1 MSEEIKQND
10 SELDSLIKTKLDEA
24 VTSPTAEDGSAPLVV
39 DDTKTPL
46 QQMQEYNEK
55 NQGLVINKADYT
67 SSDGSI
73 ELKGNPADDRRDTEY
88 DEYMKEMD
96 DMIETAQSVK
106 VTKAPQNPIEMAA
119 MIDQLDTLTRQ
130 RRGDKIEKPVDRD
143 GNVIER
149 AETELTPLMVNGE
162 KTTFFDT
169 SASPDNKGD
178 DENTTENGETAGDPP
193 SDDDIGMSE
202 EDLKHEKM
210 VNIIIDKT
218 GIGVENRI
226 EFSEEEKE
234 KLSLANEIRVT
245 TVETLE
251 LESCD
256 IVAPDKSFVENIDA
270 SEITIG
276 NTIVPCVSSGYKA
289 TMKGAGYGQLG
300 DLLINPQTSPF
311 DKYYKA
317 YSIIYNCLVNTTIGK
332 FNSFDEFLKKTSWLD
347 MNVLLYGIIVSTFP
361 EIDGIQLTC
370 ERCRKSFEHKYVVR
384 DLFDI
389 RAAST
394 AYLEKFDQ
402 LLELRGED
410 VMKFNKEAPIYHQR
424 LIKLPNSNW
433 IIKCGISTAYDYL
446 YQRVNNVNNED
457 WAKTHP
463 DDVNQILYSNAEFVS
478 VVRGIGI
485 PRADGKI
492 VMYEGF
498 DDIINAIYKLPA
510 DDMAILNSVL
520 TKFYMDY
527 FVTFSIKN
535 TKCPNCGNTADTR
548 DVDLY
553 QLVFIKL
560 QLLMSTAINTELMPR
575 I

>member
-1 MSEEIKQND
+1 MSEEIKNND
-10 SELDSLIKTKLDEA
+10 SELDDLIKSKLDEA
-24 VTSPTAEDGSAPLVV
+24 VDSTTEEVSKTPYVL

-55 NQGLVINKADYT
+55 NQGLIINNADYT
-67 SSDGSI
+67 SSDGNI

-96 DMIETAQSVK
+96 DMIETAKTVK
-106 VTKAPQNPIEMAA
+106 LTKAPENPIEMAA

-130 RRGDKIEKPVDRD
+130 RRGDKIEKPLDKD

-149 AETELTPLMVNGE
+149 AETELTPLSVNG
-162 KTTFFDT
+162 KTTTFFDT
-169 SASPDNKGD
+169 SVKPDDNEESGEGKEEED
-178 DENTTENGETAGDPP
+178 DTTEGIITT
-193 SDDDIGMSE
+193 E

-218 GIGVENRI
+218 GIGLENRI

-256 IVAPDKSFVENIDA
+256 IVAPDKSFVENIEA
-270 SEITIG
+270 NEVTVG
-276 NTIVPCVSSGYKA
+276 TTVVPCVSSGYKA
-289 TMKGAGYGQLG
+289 TMRGAGYGQLG
-300 DLLINPQTSPF
+300 DLLINPQTAPF

-317 YSIIYNCLVNTTIGK
+317 YSIIYNCIVNTTIGK
-332 FNSFDEFLKKTSWLD
+332 FKTFDEFLKKTSWLD

-410 VMKFNKEAPIYHQR
+410 VMKFNAEAPIYHNK

-485 PRADGKI
+485 PRPDGKI

>member
-1 MSEEIKQND
+1 MSEEIKNND
-10 SELDSLIKTKLDEA
+10 SELDDLIKSKLDEA
-24 VTSPTAEDGSAPLVV
+24 VDSNSEEVTETPYVL

-55 NQGLVINKADYT
+55 NQGLVINNADYT
-67 SSDGSI
+67 SSDGNI

-96 DMIETAQSVK
+96 DMIETAKTVK
-106 VTKAPQNPIEMAA
+106 LTKAPENPIEMAA

-130 RRGDKIEKPVDRD
+130 RRGDKIEKPLDKD

-149 AETELTPLMVNGE
+149 AETELTPLSVNG
-162 KTTFFDT
+162 KTTTFFDT
-169 SASPDNKGD
+169 SVKPDNEESGEGKEEED
-178 DENTTENGETAGDPP
+178 DTTEGIITT
-193 SDDDIGMSE
+193 E

-218 GIGVENRI
+218 GIGIENRI

-256 IVAPDKSFVENIDA
+256 IVAPDKSFVENIEA
-270 SEITIG
+270 NGVTVG
-276 NTIVPCVSSGYKA
+276 TTVVPCVSSGYKA
-289 TMKGAGYGQLG
+289 TMRGASYGQLG
-300 DLLINPQTSPF
+300 DLLINPQTAPF

-317 YSIIYNCLVNTTIGK
+317 YSIIYNCIVNTTIGK
-332 FNSFDEFLKKTSWLD
+332 FKTFDEFLKKTSWLD

-361 EIDGIQLTC
+361 EIDGIQLSC

-402 LLELRGED
+402 LLELHGED
-410 VMKFNKEAPIYHQR
+410 VMKFNAEAPIYHNK
-424 LIKLPNSNW
+424 LIKLHNSNW

-485 PRADGKI
+485 PRPDGKI